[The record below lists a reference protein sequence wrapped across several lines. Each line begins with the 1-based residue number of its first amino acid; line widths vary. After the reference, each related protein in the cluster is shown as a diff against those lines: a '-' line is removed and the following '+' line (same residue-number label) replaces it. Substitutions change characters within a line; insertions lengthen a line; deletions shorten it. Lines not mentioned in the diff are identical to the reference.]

1 MIKADQIKNM
11 LSKAGLKITPQRLIV
26 LESIHTLNNH
36 PTADQIITFIRQTHP
51 NIATGTVYKVLDI
64 LEEKELI
71 RKVKTDSDFMRY
83 DAVLEKHHHMYCADS
98 ERIEDYFDADLDE
111 LLEDYFDKKGIKNFK
126 IEEIKLQLI
135 GKFVNKTN
143 TLNYY

>member
-1 MIKADQIKNM
+1 MITADQIKNM
-11 LSKAGLKITPQRLIV
+11 LTEAGLKITPQRLIV
-26 LESIHTLNNH
+26 LEAIHKLNNH
-36 PTADQIITFIRQTHP
+36 PTADHIMAYVRQTHP

-98 ERIEDYFDADLDE
+98 ERIEDYFDTDLDE
-111 LLEDYFDKKGIKNFK
+111 LLEDYFDRKGIANFK
-126 IEEIKLQLI
+126 IEDIKLQLK
-135 GKFVNKTN
+135 GKFINKQ
-143 TLNYY
+143 TL